1 MKQLIILAA
10 ALTIAA
16 GQSYI
21 GRVDTIGGTTYD
33 WWASGNV
40 HRLLANS
47 PQYGIH
53 AVWMYSA
60 STSSTSFPDRNMRYS
75 FYDYTTRQWNWTDA
89 DPMQSGVNVFAE
101 RAGYGA
107 IDGDSAGLASVVA
120 HTSSGVVLARDAAP
134 GAGIMSYCYGPA
146 GWWEP
151 HMVIGNDG
159 THHVAMSSSGGLAY
173 SRVRTWGNWDS
184 VRMLDSLAYP
194 AYAIAASK
202 TTPSVCATW
211 VNAAAAFYMLS
222 ESRGDTWGSR
232 VELDPPPAFEGDTI
246 TRFSLYGLFPFF
258 DSQGRLHIAAAVYP
272 EVHDTA
278 YSNPAELWHWCPDNQ
293 PQWTMIHHA
302 GCAPEN
308 MQASIGYNAMYADR
322 PTMGEGDDGNLY
334 VAWEQFD
341 SSNVEPQTDRL
352 RAGVW
357 AARSTNSGVSWGYG
371 LRLTARNTVSHRFPC
386 IIDRLLTGAPDT
398 ICVLYLKDSVAGFFV
413 QGEGPATANPV
424 ICQFVPTYTDGV
436 ADTRH
441 IQEPGIYK
449 VTPTIVRGVL
459 MLGAGYSGQSAGY
472 RVELVDATGRKVM
485 ELHAGA
491 NVTRALAPGV
501 YFVREEPRAVRKVLV
516 VR

>member
-1 MKQLIILAA
+1 MRQLAILAA
-10 ALTIAA
+10 AVAIAA

-21 GRVDTIGGTTYD
+21 GRLDTIGGTTYD

-40 HRLLANS
+40 HRLLVNS

-60 STSSTSFPDRNMRYS
+60 SMSGTDFPDRNMRYN
-75 FYDYTTRQWNWTDA
+75 FYDYTTRQWNWTDP

-120 HTSSGVVLARDAAP
+120 HTPSGVVLARDAAP

-151 HMVIGNDG
+151 HMAIGNDG

-173 SRVRTWGNWDS
+173 SRVRTWCNWDS

-194 AYAIAASK
+194 TYAIAASK

-211 VNAAAAFYMLS
+211 VKAAAAFYMLS
-222 ESRGDTWGSR
+222 DSRGDTWGSR

-258 DSQGRLHIAAAVYP
+258 DSEGRLHIAAAVYP
-272 EVHDTA
+272 EVQDTA

-293 PQWTMIHHA
+293 PQWTEIHHA

-308 MQASIGYNAMYADR
+308 MQASIGYNAIYADR
-322 PTMGEGDDGNLY
+322 PSMGEGNDGRLF

-341 SSNVEPQTDRL
+341 SSNVEPQTERL

-357 AARSTNSGVSWGYG
+357 ISGSANNGQTWAPG
-371 LRLTARNTVSHRFPC
+371 LLVTERNTFSHRYPC
-386 IIDRLLTGAPDT
+386 IIDRMVGSPSDDT
-398 ICVLYLKDSVAGFFV
+398 VCVLYLMDSIAGSFV
-413 QGEGPATANPV
+413 MGDGPASPNPV
-424 ICQFVPTYTDGV
+424 ICQFIPSTCVGV
-436 ADTRH
+436 SESPKPQASSFR
-441 IQEPGIYK
+441 PP
-449 VTPTIVRGVL
+449 VTVIRGVL
-459 MLGAGYSGQSAGY
+459 NLQSATCNLQSET
-472 RVELVDATGRKVM
+472 VLLDPAGRKVLD
-485 ELHAGA
+485 LHPGE
-491 NVTRALAPGV
+491 NDVSRLPPGV
-501 YFVREEPRAVRKVLV
+501 YFVRGVQGQGVAKVV
-516 VR
+516 ITR